1 MFRNVISASTP
12 APGPAA
18 AVYVGS
24 SACSQQHVRA
34 SLRGLAACVPRD
46 KVIAVPWPNNTDIHR
61 VSPSHVLVRRCSG
74 GCHASGQ
81 GSCVATRVQ
90 VRVLIIVIIIIII
103 IIIMIIIY

>member
-1 MFRNVISASTP
+1 MFRNVISAST
-12 APGPAA
+12 PGPAA

-90 VRVLIIVIIIIII
+90 VRVLIIIIIVMV
-103 IIIMIIIY
+103 IIMIITL